1 MSENSGDSALATGRA
16 PDGLPQWP
24 DYLTILAE
32 AAGNLERL
40 ADPVDPLLRQETYR
54 LLALSIA
61 QGYLSTFA
69 DPNCPDFVPA
79 VNNIFNAAST
89 NPDFIYY
96 QSSVNGEGVY
106 RISGYRGEAL
116 FVLFDMSA
124 GGIGVMDELGP
135 STGQF
140 EIDDLQMDSDG
151 RFEVILSAEKPVDY
165 QGNWQYMDRTTTS
178 LSVRQAAYHWGR
190 GQDGRF
196 AIERIDQP
204 LQAPVFDAQ
213 QIARRL
219 QRLMAHP
226 KRFAGM
232 WLGHMASQRAK
243 GLYNDFELDDWAG
256 RGGVAGQYYYQG
268 LFKLTPGEVL
278 LLETEL
284 PETCLY
290 WNVQLSDPLW
300 NSIDWINRQSSLN
313 GSQAHIDSD
322 GKFRAV
328 IATEDP
334 GVPNWLDPGQFS
346 EGAIMLRWTKSNSGP
361 RPALRSVPFNEL
373 RAVLPAGTPAIST
386 AQRQISLAD
395 RRRGAQLRRRW

>member
-1 MSENSGDSALATGRA
+1 MSENSNDSTPLTGREA
-16 PDGLPQWP
+16 GDLPQWP
-24 DYLTILAE
+24 DYLSILAE
-32 AAGNLERL
+32 AACNLEGL
-40 ADPVDPLLRQETYR
+40 ADPADPLLRQETFR

-61 QGYLSTFA
+61 QGYMSTFT

-79 VNNIFNAAST
+79 VNNVFNAAST

-96 QSSVNGEGVY
+96 QSSVSGNGVY
-106 RISGYRGEAL
+106 RISGYRGDAL
-116 FVLFDMSA
+116 FVLFDMAA

-135 STGQF
+135 STGSF
-140 EIDDLQMDSDG
+140 DIDDLHINGDG
-151 RFEVILSAEKPVDY
+151 GFEVILSTEKPVGY
-165 QGNWQYMDRTTTS
+165 EGNWQYMDPATS
-178 LSVRQAAYHWGR
+178 GLSVRQAAYDWGR

-213 QIARRL
+213 QVAYRL

-232 WLGHMASQRAK
+232 WMGHMASQRAK

-268 LFKLTPGEVL
+268 LFQLTPGEVL
-278 LLETEL
+278 VLETEL
-284 PETCLY
+284 PQECLY

-300 NSIDWINRQSSLN
+300 NTIDWMNRQSSLN
-313 GSQAHIDSD
+313 GGQAHIDSD

-328 IATEDP
+328 IACEDP
-334 GVPNWLDPGQFS
+334 GVPNWLDPGQFT
-346 EGAIMLRWTKSNSGP
+346 EGAIMLRWTKSDSGP
-361 RPALRSVPFNEL
+361 RPCLTSVPTNALRG
-373 RAVLPAGTPAIST
+373 ALPLDTPVIS
-386 AQRQISLAD
+386 AAERQLSLAN
-395 RRRGAQLRRRW
+395 RRRGVQLRRRW

>member
-1 MSENSGDSALATGRA
+1 MSENNVDNAIATGRG
-16 PDGLPQWP
+16 PDGLPEWP
-24 DYLTILAE
+24 DYLSILAE
-32 AAGNLERL
+32 AASNLEGL
-40 ADPVDPLLRQETYR
+40 ADPADPLLRQETYR

-61 QGYLSTFA
+61 QGYLSTFT

-96 QSSVNGEGVY
+96 QSSVSGDGVY
-106 RISGYRGEAL
+106 RISGYRGDSL
-116 FVLFDMSA
+116 FVLFDMAA

-140 EIDDLQMDSDG
+140 DIDDLQIESDG
-151 RFEVILSAEKPVDY
+151 RFEVILSAEKPPGW
-165 QGNWQYMDRTTTS
+165 QGNWQRMDKTTSS
-178 LSVRQAAYHWGR
+178 LSVRQAAYDWGG

-204 LQAPVFDAQ
+204 LRAPVYDAQ
-213 QIARRL
+213 EVARRL

-232 WLGHMASQRAK
+232 WMGHMASQRAK

-278 LLETEL
+278 VLETDL
-284 PETCLY
+284 PQECLY

-300 NSIDWINRQSSLN
+300 NTIDWMNRQSSLN
-313 GSQAHIDSD
+313 GGQAHIDSD

-328 IATEDP
+328 IASGDP

-346 EGAIMLRWTKSNSGP
+346 EGAIMLRWTKSDSGP
-361 RPALRSVPFNEL
+361 RPVLRSVPFNEL
-373 RAVLPAGTPAIST
+373 RQALPADTPVISG
-386 AQRQISLAD
+386 AQRQLSLAD
-395 RRRGAQLRRRW
+395 RRRGVQLRRRW